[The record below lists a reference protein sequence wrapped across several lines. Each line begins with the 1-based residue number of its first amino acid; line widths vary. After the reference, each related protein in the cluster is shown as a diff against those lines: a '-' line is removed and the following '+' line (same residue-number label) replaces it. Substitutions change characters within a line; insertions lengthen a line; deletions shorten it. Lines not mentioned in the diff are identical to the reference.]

1 MIDFFK
7 KYPILKHL
15 ALAFAF
21 ITGLVLLTMLWL
33 RLYTNHGE
41 KLIMPTLLNKN
52 IYDAAELA
60 EDRSFQV
67 IVFDS
72 IFKLGVPGG
81 TVLSQNP
88 AGGSEVKSGRKV
100 YVTIT
105 KYTPDK
111 IKVKDL
117 PILYGND
124 FNQKMNEL
132 EYRGLKSKIIGRK
145 YDPGEPNHILEV
157 YYKGELIISQN
168 IIKSNQEISKGHELE
183 FVVSDKGSG
192 EVVIPQLE
200 CLTLLEAEFLLD
212 GSKLILGDVQERGTI
227 SDRSSAY
234 ILSQEPV
241 FDGVTKI
248 PMGSQVNVVIVSSKP
263 ANCNN

>member
-1 MIDFFK
+1 MKEFFK
-7 KYPILKHL
+7 KYPIIKHL
-15 ALAFAF
+15 ALAIGFLIAL
-21 ITGLVLLTMLWL
+21 IILTMLWL

-41 KLIMPTLLNKN
+41 KLVMPTLVKKN
-52 IYDAAELA
+52 IYEAAELA
-60 EDRSFQV
+60 EDKSFQIV
-67 IVFDS
+67 VFDS

-105 KYTPDK
+105 KYAPEK

-132 EYRGLKSKIIGRK
+132 EYRGLKSKIVGRK

-157 YYKGELIISQN
+157 YYKGQLIIGQD
-168 IIKSNQEISKGHELE
+168 ILRSNVEINKGEELE
-183 FVVSDKGSG
+183 FIVSDKGSG
-192 EVVIPQLE
+192 EVVVPQLE
-200 CLTLLEAEFLLD
+200 CLTLLEAEFLLE
-212 GSKLILGDVQERGTI
+212 GSKLIIGDIQERGTI
-227 SDRSSAY
+227 SDRSAAY
-234 ILSQEPV
+234 ILTQEPV

-248 PMGSQVNVVIVSSKP
+248 PMGSQVNVVIVATKP